1 MDDIS
6 RRKLETANR
15 TMALLT
21 TCCKRR
27 FLIEEMLPG
36 RWNSHIE
43 TNNTEHYPIPFQSA
57 LEKKEMIPGGW
68 ISQRKAANT
77 QHHPGL
83 IKYNMEEKEMIP
95 VGWNR
100 QRVVSNNQQDSGFD
114 EGPTNKTLSH
124 RFLKWSRIVVQNSF
138 IRV

>member
-1 MDDIS
+1 
-6 RRKLETANR
+6 
-15 TMALLT
+15 MALLT

-36 RWNSHIE
+36 GWNSQIE
-43 TNNTEHYPIPFQSA
+43 TNNTEHYPDPFQSA

-83 IKYNMEEKEMIP
+83 IKDNMEEKEMIP

-114 EGPTNKTLSH
+114 EGPTTKTLSH
-124 RFLKWSRIVVQNSF
+124 RYLKLSRLVLS
-138 IRV
+138 